1 MTKKYFKLLLS
12 LGVIL
17 CILCGSFTIS
27 MAAPSWEDYVGPI
40 ETDSFDDTDEKTTNS
55 DVVTE
60 PTKEPT
66 TQKTTRPATTQSQI
80 KPAPPINV
88 TAKETTEKITK
99 ETTVKTTKEN
109 TEKTTKD
116 ETETSTT
123 HTETTD
129 PDEAM
134 LKDGQFFVYL
144 ERNNGE
150 RRLKTILDKPDFV
163 PQPDDPIRIGYIF
176 KGWFKNPE
184 CTEPWD
190 FNKSIA
196 EKGTVIYAKWEAAS
210 DTVAYKIKV
219 EKVPGGIIE
228 VNPNSASAGEAVII
242 TVKPDE
248 GKRLVA
254 GSITV
259 NGKHS
264 DVLSFIMP
272 GEDVIVSAS
281 FEDIPEEKV
290 EEKPDLLF
298 LIIIAAAAFL
308 VILVVVIIIIRYK
321 TRPAVI
327 EYDENGA
334 IILDDDGDD
343 GWIDESIVIEDG
355 FTNGKIVRENTDFE
369 DNYETGI
376 ETDRLDD

>member
-60 PTKEPT
+60 PTEQPT

-196 EKGTVIYAKWEAAS
+196 QKGTVIYAKWEAAA

-281 FEDIPEEKV
+281 FEDIPEEKI
-290 EEKPDLLF
+290 EEKPDILF

-308 VILVVVIIIIRYK
+308 VILVVVIIIVRYK

-355 FTNGKIVRENTDFE
+355 FANGKIVRENTDFE

>member
-60 PTKEPT
+60 PTEQPT

-196 EKGTVIYAKWEAAS
+196 QKGTVIYAKWEAAS

-281 FEDIPEEKV
+281 FEDIPEEKI
-290 EEKPDLLF
+290 EEKPDILF

-308 VILVVVIIIIRYK
+308 VILVVVIIIVRYK

-355 FTNGKIVRENTDFE
+355 FANGKIVRENTDFE

>member
-60 PTKEPT
+60 PTEQPT

-88 TAKETTEKITK
+88 TAKETTEKTTK

-196 EKGTVIYAKWEAAS
+196 QKGTVIYAKWEAAA

-281 FEDIPEEKV
+281 FEDIPEEKI
-290 EEKPDLLF
+290 EEKPDILF

>member
-60 PTKEPT
+60 PTEQPT

-196 EKGTVIYAKWEAAS
+196 QKGTVIYAKWEAAS

-355 FTNGKIVRENTDFE
+355 FANGKIVRENTDFE

>member
-60 PTKEPT
+60 PTEQPT

-196 EKGTVIYAKWEAAS
+196 QKGTVIYAKWEAAA

-259 NGKHS
+259 NGKRS

-281 FEDIPEEKV
+281 FEDIPEEKI
-290 EEKPDLLF
+290 EEKPDILF

-355 FTNGKIVRENTDFE
+355 FANGKIVRENTDFE

>member
-60 PTKEPT
+60 PTEQPT

-196 EKGTVIYAKWEAAS
+196 QKGTVIYAKWEAAA

-281 FEDIPEEKV
+281 FEDIPEEKI
-290 EEKPDLLF
+290 EEKPDILF

>member
-60 PTKEPT
+60 PTEQPT

-88 TAKETTEKITK
+88 TAKETTEKTTK

-196 EKGTVIYAKWEAAS
+196 QKGTVIYAKWEAAS

-308 VILVVVIIIIRYK
+308 VILVVVIIIVRYK

-355 FTNGKIVRENTDFE
+355 FANGKIVRENTDFE

>member
-60 PTKEPT
+60 PTEQPT

-196 EKGTVIYAKWEAAS
+196 QKGTVIYAKWEAAS

-281 FEDIPEEKV
+281 FEDIPEEKI
-290 EEKPDLLF
+290 EEKPDILF

-355 FTNGKIVRENTDFE
+355 FANGKIVRENTDFE

>member
-60 PTKEPT
+60 PTEQPT

-196 EKGTVIYAKWEAAS
+196 QKGTVIYAKWEAAA

-281 FEDIPEEKV
+281 FEDIPEEKI
-290 EEKPDLLF
+290 EEKPDILF

-355 FTNGKIVRENTDFE
+355 FANGKIVRENTDFE

>member
-60 PTKEPT
+60 PTEQPT

-163 PQPDDPIRIGYIF
+163 PQPDHPIVIGYIF

-196 EKGTVIYAKWEAAS
+196 QKGTVIYAKWEAAS

-281 FEDIPEEKV
+281 FEDIPEEKI
-290 EEKPDLLF
+290 EEKPDILF

-308 VILVVVIIIIRYK
+308 VILVVVIIIVRYK

-355 FTNGKIVRENTDFE
+355 FANGKIVRENTDFE